1 MCKITSYINPKWP
14 DRVYYKATYG
24 NESYHHIDRAIV
36 ECWLAHQIVDSELKI
51 EKDRINQKAIDAF
64 YKK

>member
-1 MCKITSYINPKWP
+1 MCKITSYINPYYP
-14 DRVYYKATYG
+14 ERVYYKATYE

-36 ECWLAHQIVDSELKI
+36 ECWLAQQIVDSELKI

>member
-1 MCKITSYINPKWP
+1 MYKITSYINPYYP
-14 DRVYYKATYG
+14 TRVYYKATYE
-24 NESYHHIDRAIV
+24 NESYHHIDKAIV
-36 ECWLAHQIVDSELKI
+36 ERWLEQQIVDSELKI